1 MDETATKILPQK
13 NLWQPQRRNSH
24 DIKSDLDLWGFAR
37 LRLSRRGF
45 RPRLLVRRPGCAA
58 MTPVLPQVELMLGE
72 LPLAHMIF
80 IFMRQRERRKG
91 HKRLLLRK

>member
-1 MDETATKILPQK
+1 
-13 NLWQPQRRNSH
+13 
-24 DIKSDLDLWGFAR
+24 
-37 LRLSRRGF
+37 
-45 RPRLLVRRPGCAA
+45 